1 MTENYILKI
10 KNKKYYLF
18 NKFENLVG
26 VGGSY
31 ELAYED
37 LNRKILNEKVIK
49 KEIGVDISK
58 LNSSFKMSNEK
69 FSYMKKWFIAFI
81 FVSLMS
87 ISFSYSIS
95 NGIKNA
101 INDLEF
107 PKGNK
112 IWTNIGDEIIKIGQS
127 ETMNSNLREE
137 EINEALKKIKKR
149 IYPYLD
155 FFSLNEDCK

>member
-18 NKFENLVG
+18 YKFENLVG

-37 LNRKILNEKVIK
+37 LNRKILNEKEIK
-49 KEIGVDISK
+49 KEIGVNISK
-58 LNSSFKMSNEK
+58 LNSSIKMSNEK

-95 NGIKNA
+95 NGIK
-101 INDLEF
+101 L
-107 PKGNK
+107 
-112 IWTNIGDEIIKIGQS
+112 
-127 ETMNSNLREE
+127 
-137 EINEALKKIKKR
+137 
-149 IYPYLD
+149 
-155 FFSLNEDCK
+155 SLIHI